1 MSKVR
6 EYVVFAVVAVLF
18 VVFAGRV
25 GYWETHYNRD
35 AIVVSFHDDVVT
47 FEDLSGYTWTAD
59 NEGYKEGQK
68 VRLLMSTNGTDS
80 YIYDDEIVSIKTY

>member
-6 EYVVFAVVAVLF
+6 EYVIFAVVAILF
-18 VVFAGRV
+18 VVLAGRV

-35 AIVVSFHDDVVT
+35 AVVVSFYNNVVT

-59 NEGYKEGQK
+59 DEGYKEGQK
-68 VRLLMSTNGTDS
+68 VCLLMSTNGTDS
-80 YIYDDEIVSIKTY
+80 YIYDDEIVSIKIY